1 MRTDRYATFGSIIGG
16 GTTFVMGY
24 TATPGIILGLVTGT
38 LTAGLIV
45 SPMIRKEEEKVRVT
59 GFIKLAR
66 KAD

>member
-1 MRTDRYATFGSIIGG
+1 MRTDRYATFGAMIGG

-24 TATPGIILGLVTGT
+24 TATPGLIFGLVTGT

-59 GFIKLAR
+59 RLIDFAHTS
-66 KAD
+66 D